1 MRKTKDKT
9 PRSLGDIIAELPPEE
24 KEKAL
29 ARGREL
35 IAKEQDER
43 ARKMEALGFRK
54 TPSAGSRRR
63 SRE

>member
-24 KEKAL
+24 REKAL

-35 IAKEQDER
+35 IAKEHDR

-54 TPSAGSRRR
+54 TPSVGSRRR